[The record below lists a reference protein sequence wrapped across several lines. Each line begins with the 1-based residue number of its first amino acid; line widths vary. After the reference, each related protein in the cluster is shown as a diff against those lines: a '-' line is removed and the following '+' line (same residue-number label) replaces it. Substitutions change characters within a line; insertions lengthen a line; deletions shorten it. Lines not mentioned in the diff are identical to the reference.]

1 MLAGRPDIKEW
12 KEVFGIQ
19 ELNKRVVQEHSGNL
33 LSQGREI
40 FGGELNKNRVGALSL
55 TFLDKSVKN
64 LTRQKGDKQVHKSFG
79 GFSFIRL

>member
-12 KEVFGIQ
+12 KEVFSIQ
-19 ELNKRVVQEHSGNL
+19 ELNKWVVQEHSGNL

-40 FGGELNKNRVGALSL
+40 FGEELNKNRVGALSL

-64 LTRQKGDKQVHKSFG
+64 LTRQKDDK
-79 GFSFIRL
+79 